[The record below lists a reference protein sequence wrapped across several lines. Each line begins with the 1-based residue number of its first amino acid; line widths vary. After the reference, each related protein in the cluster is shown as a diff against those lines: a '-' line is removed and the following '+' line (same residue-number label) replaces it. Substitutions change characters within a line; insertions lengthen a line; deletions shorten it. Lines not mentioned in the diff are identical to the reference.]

1 MTDETWD
8 GMDRRDAER
17 RSHYIPKPGP
27 EGGTSDAAFLSYI
40 VAQLETVNAKLNAI
54 HIDAI
59 NHRTETSVMKKSID
73 DIRAAFPKNEDG
85 DPDIDGH
92 HDYHWRLIEASKSW
106 REIWIDVRKK
116 IFGGVAWATVL
127 FVAYAIW
134 EEFKRKVGQ

>member
-8 GMDRRDAER
+8 GMGRRDAER

-27 EGGTSDAAFLSYI
+27 DGGTSDAAFLSYI

-73 DIRAAFPKNEDG
+73 DIRAGHRNTSRRTAAIRHLSTRYANADLAQ
-85 DPDIDGH
+85 PDARRAVLPVGIQTHRPRRGQKG
-92 HDYHWRLIEASKSW
+92 RTPC
-106 REIWIDVRKK
+106 RKK
-116 IFGGVAWATVL
+116 T
-127 FVAYAIW
+127 
-134 EEFKRKVGQ
+134 